1 MADLLLFFAA
11 LVAIYLTPGP
21 DMLLVLGTS
30 VSSGPKNAMAVA
42 MGLAIARGCHVLLAA
57 VGLATLFATHPWA
70 YHTVRLL
77 GAAYLLYLGW
87 QFFRT
92 GHSPHGQPQSTA
104 GTLSSVGYFADL
116 RRGLATNLLNPKS
129 LIFCSVL
136 LPQFIHPESSGIAE
150 QFAIL
155 ALILVLTGLVFDFVY
170 AVLGRT
176 LLAVTS
182 GNARYRRAQNNIFG
196 CLLTGI
202 GLKVA
207 LG

>member
-1 MADLLLFFAA
+1 MADLLLFLTA

-30 VSSGPKNAMAVA
+30 VSSGPRNAMAVA
-42 MGLAIARGCHVLLAA
+42 VGLAIARGCHVLLAA
-57 VGLATLFATHPWA
+57 VGLATLFATHPWT

-92 GHSPHGQPQSTA
+92 GHSLPDQPQSAA
-104 GTLSSVGYFADL
+104 GTLPSVGYLADFQ
-116 RRGLATNLLNPKS
+116 RGLATNLLNPKS

-136 LPQFIHPESSGIAE
+136 LPQFIHPELSGIAG

-155 ALILVLTGLVFDFVY
+155 ALILVLTGLVFDFTY
-170 AVLGRT
+170 AVLGRA
-176 LLAVTS
+176 LWAVTS
-182 GNARYRRAQNNIFG
+182 GNARYRRAQNNLFG

>member
-1 MADLLLFFAA
+1 
-11 LVAIYLTPGP
+11 
-21 DMLLVLGTS
+21 MLLVLGTS
-30 VSSGPKNAMAVA
+30 VSSGRGKAMAVVV
-42 MGLAIARGCHVLLAA
+42 GLAIARGCHVLLAA
-57 VGLATLFATHPWA
+57 VGLATLFATHPWT

-92 GHSPHGQPQSTA
+92 GHSLHDQPQSAA
-104 GTLSSVGYFADL
+104 GTLPSVGYLANFQ
-116 RRGLATNLLNPKS
+116 RGLATNLLNPKS

-136 LPQFIHPESSGIAE
+136 LPQFIHPELSGIAG

-170 AVLGRT
+170 AFLGRA
-176 LLAVTS
+176 LWAVTS
-182 GNARYRRAQNNIFG
+182 GNARYCRAQNNIFG